1 MIAKVIVMQKGKIKN
16 LEKKGWKV
24 GTMSDFLNL
33 TREEEEDTEMK
44 KKKDLTQVQVAA
56 KIKSS
61 QSRVAKIE
69 RA

>member
-1 MIAKVIVMQKGKIKN
+1 MIDKVIAMQKGKIKN

-24 GTMSDFLNL
+24 GTVSDFLNL
-33 TREEEEDTEMK
+33 SREEEEHIEMK
-44 KKKDLTQVQVAA
+44 KKKNLNQVQVAP

-69 RA
+69 RT

>member
-1 MIAKVIVMQKGKIKN
+1 MIAKVIAMQKEKIRN
-16 LEKKGWKV
+16 LEKKGWTV
-24 GTMSDFLNL
+24 GTVSDFLNL
-33 TREEEEDTEMK
+33 TREEEEDIEMK